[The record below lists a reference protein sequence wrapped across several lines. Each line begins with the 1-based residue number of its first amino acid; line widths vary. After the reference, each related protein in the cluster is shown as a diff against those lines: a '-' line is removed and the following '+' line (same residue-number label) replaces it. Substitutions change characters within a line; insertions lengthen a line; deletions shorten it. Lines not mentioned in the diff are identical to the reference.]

1 MSTELLVKTATEAA
15 DRPMAIHKI
24 LFEDDKT
31 RITHWTMKPGEQ
43 TGWHSHDYDYVVVR
57 LSGGRLHLDYADGS
71 EREVDYALGG
81 TLTGSAPVEHN
92 AISVG
97 DEAIVS
103 LEIEY
108 KKG

>member
-1 MSTELLVKTATEAA
+1 MSVKLEAKTAAEAA
-15 DRPMAIHKI
+15 DRPMATYTTLH
-24 LFEDDKT
+24 EDNKT
-31 RITHWTMKPGEQ
+31 RITHWVMKPGEQ
-43 TGWHSHDYDYVVVR
+43 TGWHSHEYDYVVVQ

-71 EREVDYALGG
+71 SRDVDYAPGG

-103 LEIEY
+103 IEIEY
-108 KKG
+108 KM

>member
-1 MSTELLVKTATEAA
+1 MSTKLLDKTASEAA
-15 DRPMAIHKI
+15 DRPMATYKM

-43 TGWHSHDYDYVVVR
+43 TGWHSHDFDYVVVQ

-71 EREVDYALGG
+71 EREVHYAPGG

-92 AISVG
+92 ATSVG

-108 KKG
+108 KY

>member
-1 MSTELLVKTATEAA
+1 MLENIAGESIQTEVEIQSGGWRTPTKTTRTELTLE
-15 DRPMAIHKI
+15 
-24 LFEDDKT
+24 
-31 RITHWTMKPGEQ
+31 PGEQ
-43 TGWHSHDYDYVVVR
+43 TGWHSHDFDYVVVQ

-71 EREVDYALGG
+71 EREVDYAPGG